1 MSPNVPSR
9 SKFNCYPFELF
20 FQKSPVYSL
29 AEVRLGFLKA
39 VFSEM
44 SNCPP
49 SPPTPRPPPAHPRT
63 FVRLTIDISWL
74 FLVRRDAIL

>member
-44 SNCPP
+44 SNCP
-49 SPPTPRPPPAHPRT
+49 RPPPRT

>member
-44 SNCPP
+44 SNCP
-49 SPPTPRPPPAHPRT
+49 RPPPPNLCKVNNRY
-63 FVRLTIDISWL
+63 FVAVLSAS
-74 FLVRRDAIL
+74 RRYFVI